1 MGASDSKVTQEP
13 HMIASAQRPDRS
25 HTRRLAALVGAVALV
40 VASCGG
46 SSSTSSSSTGIP
58 VELPLTA
65 EGSFTTTSA
74 ACSGISIYPSPD
86 TATASPT
93 TQVSFRN
100 TDSATITDTA
110 VTVSGSATGR
120 HTGKVV
126 ADSDARG
133 ASFHPDKPFDAGE
146 TVTVTAPKQ
155 ICGAD
160 GTTATFDIIDADIAP
175 LPKAKAGSADERS
188 ETTDDDLQHFASEP
202 TLEPPVL
209 DVTKAHTATD
219 EGSFFVAPK
228 GGTIDSGPMI
238 VDGDGD
244 LVWFQ
249 HVPDGVQATDFR
261 VQTYEGEPVLT
272 WWQGVIDKGNGEGKG
287 FIMDRSYDV
296 VATVEAGNGYAADM
310 HEFLLEPDGTAW
322 VTIYEKAPGDL
333 SSKGGATNA
342 AVLDSIVQ
350 QIDIATGNVLFEWH
364 SLDHVDADLGAVDY
378 DTTSPRPYDYFHL
391 NSIDPDGEG
400 TILISAR
407 NTNAVYLLS
416 RATGKVLWTLGGEQS
431 TFEMGPGTSFKFQHD
446 ARFRGDHHV
455 TIFDNETGDTPARI
469 IALDLDVAD
478 EKASLTWAYTA
489 PGDIPVVAQGNLQL
503 VENGNLVAGWGSS
516 SLEGETE
523 HSTTITEYTGTGD
536 VLFHAAFKGTGIN
549 PYRAYRSPWSAQPK
563 TDPKAKVTTTGS
575 TTSVAVSWN
584 GATEVASWDLVT
596 EKPDGTTTEITSK
609 PRAGFETLL
618 EIEDLP
624 TGAIARALDADGKV
638 LATTPVTAQPR

>member
-1 MGASDSKVTQEP
+1 MGVADSQVTQEP

-244 LVWFQ
+244 LVWYRP
-249 HVPDGVQATDFR
+249 VPDGTQATDFR
-261 VQTYEGEPVLT
+261 VQTYQGEPVLT
-272 WWQGVIDKGNGEGKG
+272 WWQGVIDRGNGEGKG
-287 FIMDRSYDV
+287 VIMDRSYDV

-333 SSKGGATNA
+333 RSEGGPTNA

-391 NSIDPDGEG
+391 NSIDPGGDG

-407 NTNAVYLLS
+407 NTNAVYLLN
-416 RATGKVLWTLGGEQS
+416 RATGKVIWTLGGKQS
-431 TFEMGPGTSFKFQHD
+431 TFDMGPGTDFEFQHD
-446 ARFRGDHHV
+446 ARLRGDRHV
-455 TIFDNETGDTPARI
+455 TIFDNESGDTPARI
-469 IALDLDVAD
+469 IALTLDVEAQ
-478 EKASLTWAYTA
+478 KASLAWAYTA

-503 VENGNLVAGWGSS
+503 LDDGNLVAGWGSS
-516 SLEGETE
+516 SRAGETE
-523 HSTTITEYTGTGD
+523 HSTTITEHTGAGD
-536 VLFHAAFKGTGIN
+536 LLFHAAFAGTGIN
-549 PYRAYRSPWSAQPK
+549 TYRAYRSPWTGRPK
-563 TDPKAKVTTTGS
+563 SDPKAAVRS
-575 TTSVAVSWN
+575 TAAGKSVAVSWN
-584 GATEVASWDLVT
+584 GATDVARWDLAT
-596 EKPDGTTTEITSK
+596 TGTDGTTTVIATHAK
-609 PRAGFETLL
+609 DGFETV
-618 EIEDLP
+618 IAVDAVP
-624 TGAIARALDADGKV
+624 ADTVARALDAEGKV
-638 LATTPVTAQPR
+638 LATTPVVDA